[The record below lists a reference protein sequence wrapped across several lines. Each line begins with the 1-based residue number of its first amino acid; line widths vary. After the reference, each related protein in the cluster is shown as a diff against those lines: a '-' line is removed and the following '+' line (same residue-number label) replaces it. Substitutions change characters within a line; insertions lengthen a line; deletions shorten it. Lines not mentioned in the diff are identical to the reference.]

1 LYGFDTDTGE
11 LLFEDDS
18 YTYKAMQPI
27 VYNHRLYVIAS
38 NSIIELGNDLPSDM
52 PEPREERVAL
62 KIYPNPGKGL
72 LTIEFTLK
80 EVSVVSLSVFSLSGV
95 KNELLSDQIL
105 EPGNHSFIF
114 DSNQLLPG
122 TYFCEARIADNTRVG
137 QFLKQRTKFVLI
149 E

>member
-1 LYGFDTDTGE
+1 
-11 LLFEDDS
+11 
-18 YTYKAMQPI
+18 
-27 VYNHRLYVIAS
+27 
-38 NSIIELGNDLPSDM
+38 M